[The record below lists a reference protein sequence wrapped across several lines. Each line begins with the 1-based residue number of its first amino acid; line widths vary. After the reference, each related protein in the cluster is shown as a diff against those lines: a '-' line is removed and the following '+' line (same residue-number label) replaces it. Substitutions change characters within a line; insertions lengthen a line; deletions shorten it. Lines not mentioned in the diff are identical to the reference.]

1 MANKRYICLIK
12 DDYGDGYGLGHGVTS
27 NLPKLKKFQALL
39 QQEDVQCKIFQLKEI
54 KWEIIN

>member
-1 MANKRYICLIK
+1 MGNKRYICLIK

-54 KWEIIN
+54 K